1 MYGDERKAAEGK
13 EMAYISFIGLVAS
26 DRGARKIGVLS
37 STLFALAYAFAIGM
51 IFRNPVPVP
60 EYITV
65 PQVILVTRGPIGQ
78 VPWLVVYVDRY
89 WTISVNLEA
98 ALSMLAISTL
108 IGLNASALYYISR
121 RAACCTSSKRT
132 AVSIFTSALPAFFG
146 FFSCCGGGLVFAV
159 LLSAGVLPLVS
170 GAMLTYGRLLVAASI
185 ALLWLNHYYLYRSW
199 INGTGRNAKKRK
211 LELGWASGGGCIC

>member
-1 MYGDERKAAEGK
+1 
-13 EMAYISFIGLVAS
+13 MAYTRFVRLVAS

-51 IFRNPVPVP
+51 VFRNPVPVP

-65 PQVILVTRGPIGQ
+65 PPQVIPVARGPISQ

-89 WTISVNLEA
+89 WTISVNLEV

-108 IGLNASALYYISR
+108 IGLNASALCYKSR
-121 RAACCTSSKRT
+121 RAACCISSKRT
-132 AVSIFTSALPAFFG
+132 AVSVFASALPAFFG

-170 GAMLTYGRLLVAASI
+170 GAMLTYGRLLVAPRWPCYGSTSTACTGAGLMELI
-185 ALLWLNHYYLYRSW
+185 
-199 INGTGRNAKKRK
+199 GTQGKGS
-211 LELGWASGGGCIC
+211 LS

>member
-1 MYGDERKAAEGK
+1 MYGDERKVAEEK
-13 EMAYISFIGLVAS
+13 EMAYTSFIRLVAS

-51 IFRNPVPVP
+51 IFRNPIPVP

-65 PQVILVTRGPIGQ
+65 PQVILITRGPIGQ
-78 VPWLVVYVDRY
+78 VPWLVVYADRY

-121 RAACCTSSKRT
+121 RAACCLSPS
-132 AVSIFTSALPAFFG
+132 G
-146 FFSCCGGGLVFAV
+146 FL
-159 LLSAGVLPLVS
+159 
-170 GAMLTYGRLLVAASI
+170 RLLLLLRWWACVCRPALGRSSAAHI
-185 ALLWLNHYYLYRSW
+185 RGHVNVWQ
-199 INGTGRNAKKRK
+199 
-211 LELGWASGGGCIC
+211 ASGGSLDSPVMAQPVLPVQELG